1 MNKYSSNIGLSYLL
15 KKQLNFSLLF
25 VNITM
30 KKVLFQCRFKCR
42 KRSNFFVLQWK
53 IIPHICSLVSKCV
66 FIIICPIEFF
76 VKQSCISCVII
87 VNIFVRQKIIGK
99 DFRKIMQMKLYDK

>member
-1 MNKYSSNIGLSYLL
+1 MSYLL
-15 KKQLNFSLLF
+15 KKTVNFSLLF

-30 KKVLFQCRFKCR
+30 KKILFQCRFKCR

-53 IIPHICSLVSKCV
+53 IIPHICSFVSNSV

-87 VNIFVRQKIIGK
+87 VNILLSIHLVSTGLIFSNH
-99 DFRKIMQMKLYDK
+99 